1 MWNYGTVV
9 FVTAARLEGW
19 FKIMAKDYGTMVGYN
34 SALTWVSNLK
44 NVDDNIKQRVLAR
57 MAYEFDKDIPTPIKK
72 HKGIY
77 GSKFDHATCG
87 NCGFGAAAFYNYCPN
102 CGFKI
107 AKSEYEEKQRET
119 FEQMTLA
126 DFIGM

>member
-1 MWNYGTVV
+1 MG
-9 FVTAARLEGW
+9 
-19 FKIMAKDYGTMVGYN
+19 KDYGTMVGCN

-44 NVDDNIKQRVLAR
+44 DVDDNIKQRVLAR

-87 NCGFGAAAFYNYCPN
+87 NCGAIIDEAYYNFCPN
-102 CGFKI
+102 CGFRI
-107 AKSEYEEKQRET
+107 AKTPLHEKQREEFT
-119 FEQMTLA
+119 QLTLA
-126 DFIGM
+126 EFMEV